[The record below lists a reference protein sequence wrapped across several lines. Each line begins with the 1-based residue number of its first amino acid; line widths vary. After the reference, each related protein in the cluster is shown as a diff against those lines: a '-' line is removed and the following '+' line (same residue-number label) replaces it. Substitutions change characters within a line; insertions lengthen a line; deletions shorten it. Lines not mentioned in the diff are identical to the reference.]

1 MLGFLQKPHIP
12 VWADSE
18 FLMMAEDV
26 GDFVQLFDWSALNSR
41 IRYTGDL
48 FVIRVAAPMT
58 ALKYLQAYPAALQD
72 QVRQLIADD
81 RLGEY
86 LSKRYPQKHGVQSD
100 KALYTYALDLK
111 QEYLRNAPA
120 IDKVLFDNRLD
131 LTHRALGLHTTISRV
146 QGGKLKAKK
155 EIRVASLFKEAP
167 CEFLKMIV
175 VHELAHFKESDHNKA
190 FYKLCEH
197 MLPGYH
203 QVEFDLRVYLTWRD
217 MQ

>member
-1 MLGFLQKPHIP
+1 
-12 VWADSE
+12 
-18 FLMMAEDV
+18 
-26 GDFVQLFDWSALNSR
+26 
-41 IRYTGDL
+41 
-48 FVIRVAAPMT
+48 MT
-58 ALKYLQAYPAALQD
+58 VLKYLQAYPAQLQD
-72 QVRQLIADD
+72 QVRQLIAEG

-86 LSKRYPQKHGVQSD
+86 LNQRYSGRHDVQSD
-100 KALYTYALDLK
+100 KALYSYALDLK

-131 LTHRALGLHTTISRV
+131 LTHRALGLHTTVSRV

-155 EIRVASLFKEAP
+155 EIRIASLFKDAAP
-167 CEFLKMIV
+167 DFLKMIV

-190 FYKLCEH
+190 FYKLREH

-217 MQ
+217 LQA